1 MSFEEYQFIILTA
14 LTGCVTGFLAAYL
27 GIKISKLLILAGI
40 ILVIAQYLFIN
51 EIFEISWIDITE
63 IFESKIDEYEEEIF
77 SVGEFLLKNIPLTIG
92 VITGILF
99 GVKKGL

>member
-1 MSFEEYQFIILTA
+1 MSFEEYQFIVLTA

-27 GIKISKLLILAGI
+27 GIKISKLLILVGI
-40 ILVIAQYLFIN
+40 ILVIAQYLFVN

-63 IFESKIDEYEEEIF
+63 IFEEKIDEYDDEIT
-77 SVGEFLLKNIPLTIG
+77 SLGELLIKNIPLTIG
-92 VITGILF
+92 IIAGILF

>member
-1 MSFEEYQFIILTA
+1 MSFEEFQFIVLTA

-27 GIKISKLLILAGI
+27 GIKISKLLILVGI
-40 ILVIAQYLFIN
+40 VLVIAQYLFVN
-51 EIFEISWIDITE
+51 EMFEISWLDITE
-63 IFESKIDEYEEEIF
+63 IFETKIDEYDEEII
-77 SVGEFLLKNIPLTIG
+77 SVGELLLKNIPLTIG